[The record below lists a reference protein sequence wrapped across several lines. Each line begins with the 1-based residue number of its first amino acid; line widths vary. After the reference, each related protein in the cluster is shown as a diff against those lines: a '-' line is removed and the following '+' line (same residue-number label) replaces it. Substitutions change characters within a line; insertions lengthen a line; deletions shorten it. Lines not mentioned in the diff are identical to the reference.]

1 MGVISFFLMFFLGRS
16 VRQIENTIASLGFMK
31 ATDYPQFATVCN
43 IENGEIVDLPIKNGD
58 FSW

>member
-1 MGVISFFLMFFLGRS
+1 

-31 ATDYPQFATVCN
+31 ATDCPQFVTVCN

-58 FSW
+58 FSWLCGCLPGRVILG